1 MHPSCE
7 VVGFEHRRFFFLLP
21 PVTLWIQDTSGL
33 LDTIGHR
40 SLAFTSWLFFSIPK
54 YFESPSASPKKN
66 VQPTF
71 ELLTPLSNN
80 QHLPLKMCIKNPAK
94 SANLHRLRH
103 GFGHSH
109 DGSLCPRICRI
120 KGAILRP
127 SMEIQVESVWNLKIA
142 GGFVGRFNLFGKTKR
157 QPWSVLTMGNL
168 EKSQGSAFK
177 GDSELGK
184 QKSCSGFYSCWNFG
198 CFVTHFWDL
207 HGNYGLTSWQ
217 KLNIWPQ
224 ETRQGIDFHLLS

>member
-1 MHPSCE
+1 MMRRSFQVTSMSCDVHHQMHPSFE

-54 YFESPSASPKKN
+54 YFKSPSASPPKN

-80 QHLPLKMCIKNPAK
+80 QHVPQKICIKNPAK

-127 SMEIQVESVWNLKIA
+127 SRPEGDLAGVLLVGFFVWENKTPTLKCFNH
-142 GGFVGRFNLFGKTKR
+142 GKSGKKPGF
-157 QPWSVLTMGNL
+157 
-168 EKSQGSAFK
+168 
-177 GDSELGK
+177 
-184 QKSCSGFYSCWNFG
+184 
-198 CFVTHFWDL
+198 CF
-207 HGNYGLTSWQ
+207 
-217 KLNIWPQ
+217 
-224 ETRQGIDFHLLS
+224 